1 VGFKTFL
8 IAVPSATGGSSVSLP
23 FGYMPST
30 EPRKEFFGFYEVDY
44 EAETVTRT
52 HNIGIHSN
60 GGTENP
66 IEIKP
71 HENLCPIQGQQ
82 G

>member
-1 VGFKTFL
+1 
-8 IAVPSATGGSSVSLP
+8 
-23 FGYMPST
+23 MPST

-52 HNIGIHSN
+52 HNIGIHSH

-71 HENLCPIQGQQ
+71 HENLCSIQGRQ